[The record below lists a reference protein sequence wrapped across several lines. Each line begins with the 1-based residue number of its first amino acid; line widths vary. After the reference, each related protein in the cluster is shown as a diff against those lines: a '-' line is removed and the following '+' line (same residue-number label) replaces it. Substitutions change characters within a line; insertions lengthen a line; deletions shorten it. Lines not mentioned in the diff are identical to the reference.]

1 MPFKRKSR
9 VVAVPPNER
18 PFYSVN
24 FTKKTL
30 EPMVMPI
37 DNNCLIKIT
46 NFGNDFPFVD
56 TVIASDR
63 WVLDGNIDIFSI
75 LVIYMSGVSYYFQV
89 LPTDRPGIGIFSL
102 VMANMANPQLGSVSK
117 MKVVIRPFK

>member
-1 MPFKRKSR
+1 MPFKRKSQ
-9 VVAVPPNER
+9 VIAVSPDEK
-18 PFYSVN
+18 PFYTVN

-30 EPMVMPI
+30 EPMVMPL
-37 DNNCLIKIT
+37 NNNRLIKIT
-46 NFGNDFPFVD
+46 NFGNDFPFTE

-75 LVIYMSGVSYYFQV
+75 LVIYVSGVSYYFQV
-89 LPTDRPGIGIFSL
+89 LPTDRPGVGIFSL
-102 VMANMANPQLGSVSK
+102 VMADATNPQLGSVSK